1 MPQPLIAITG
11 ATGVVGGFVAERL
24 ADQGANLRLIVR
36 DTVGAPNIAG
46 VDVAV
51 ASDYSAT
58 DEMAAA
64 LEGADTLFLVSAREN
79 EHRLEQ
85 HYSAIDAAV
94 AAGVSRVVYTSFAGA
109 APNSVFTL
117 GRDHYA
123 TEQAI
128 VESGM
133 AYVFQRSNLYA
144 DILPHF
150 AGSDGII
157 RGPAGDGRFAPV
169 TRSDVA
175 DVALRLLT
183 DDSRDGEIFNV
194 TGPERVSLRH
204 IANRLTALT
213 GKLFEYQQETEA
225 DAYASRAH
233 FGASD
238 WQLEAWVSTYLA
250 IAEGEFDIVTE
261 STKLLSGHEPT
272 SFETFVMQHPE
283 SWAHVERSA

>member
-24 ADQGANLRLIVR
+24 ADQGANLRMIVR